1 MSSQGVFE
9 EIRQSLEEV
18 VSGRRYLIAEM
29 EKLRKAVPDLGPTLQ
44 SMAEAMKGLEG
55 FVGISQGIK
64 HQLDGMQSGISSVN
78 NMAVAMESMRKDLQE
93 IANAYSGYKPLLEA
107 IRQSSQKQEQGL
119 IGLNNAIGQLGSLM
133 GNILAKLG

>member
-1 MSSQGVFE
+1 MSQGVFE

-18 VSGRRYLIAEM
+18 MSGRRYLIAEM
-29 EKLRKAVPDLGPTLQ
+29 EKLRKQMPDLQPTLQ
-44 SMAEAMKGLEG
+44 GMAEALKGLEG
-55 FVGISQGIK
+55 FIGISQGIK
-64 HQLDGMQSGISSVN
+64 NQLNAMQSGITSVN

-93 IANAYSGYKPLLEA
+93 IGNAYAGYKPVLDA
-107 IRQSSQKQEQGL
+107 ILKSSQKQEQAL